1 MEIIEQP
8 NESYT
13 EGNLTKLEKSLNQ
26 SNPKMQLILE
36 NSKMRAYS
44 PKIQKNN
51 LKVIMISNVI
61 KC

>member
-51 LKVIMISNVI
+51 LKVIMLSRVMN
-61 KC
+61 